1 MPSPRARFGV
11 ALVLPGRTSFSG
23 DALFSIRSR
32 IPRVGRCDKLTR
44 VTRVLDVLAILLFL
58 AAAVAFGFGLRALG
72 NRQDFEAIYLLLV
85 GGFALRAS
93 TELLRPRGS
102 AA

>member
-1 MPSPRARFGV
+1 
-11 ALVLPGRTSFSG
+11 
-23 DALFSIRSR
+23 
-32 IPRVGRCDKLTR
+32 

-72 NRQDFEAIYLLLV
+72 GRQDFEAIYLLVV

-102 AA
+102 SA